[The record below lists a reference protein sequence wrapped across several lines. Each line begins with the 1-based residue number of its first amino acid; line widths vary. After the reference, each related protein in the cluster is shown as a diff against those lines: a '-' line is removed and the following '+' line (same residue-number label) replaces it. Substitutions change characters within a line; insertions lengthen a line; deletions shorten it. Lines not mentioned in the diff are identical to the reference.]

1 MEILKRKKKFLKFT
15 TEFFYL
21 IPPSSGEITNS
32 KFKISTFFY
41 INHTHTPQTGES
53 AMYLK
58 KVGIKRTPRAHLY
71 KKRGDVT
78 PLFKLKKKK
87 NTFIQIDE
95 LQNTIYEGGE
105 KKQDYKETGSNI
117 TV

>member
-1 MEILKRKKKFLKFT
+1 MWRHCL
-15 TEFFYL
+15 
-21 IPPSSGEITNS
+21 NW
-32 KFKISTFFY
+32 
-41 INHTHTPQTGES
+41 
-53 AMYLK
+53 
-58 KVGIKRTPRAHLY
+58 
-71 KKRGDVT
+71 
-78 PLFKLKKKK
+78 KKK